1 MKMFTFCGLLILN
14 IWMNDRFGIDIT
26 DNISYIW
33 MLIEMK
39 WF

>member
-14 IWMNDRFGIDIT
+14 ILMNMYIGADIT